1 MISIQKTTNFLVPR
15 DLANSKTWHA
25 THVSCLLHVS
35 SFTWNCSPV
44 CLLIMTAEKPYKG
57 SPLNASYP
65 VETFLPQSHFVL
77 STAISFQLLTR
88 ICLASGTLWGS
99 CFWSQILPMT
109 CSSTSAPLPQE
120 GTEGDWGR
128 GLYSHGILTLP
139 HNGPLSSCF
148 WISHCTLP
156 GCSHAIINKYL
167 CGKRLLWKC
176 LGEVWGYLASVD
188 KVDFMIYFQTFH
200 QQ

>member
-1 MISIQKTTNFLVPR
+1 MSGWDLHGTTSLFCSHRTWEPQFSDLHTVVMISTLKATNLLVPR

-25 THVSCLLHVS
+25 THISCLLHVP

-44 CLLIMTAEKPYKG
+44 CLLIMTTQKPYKG
-57 SPLNASYP
+57 KSIQC
-65 VETFLPQSHFVL
+65 FLSCRDF
-77 STAISFQLLTR
+77 SSAISL
-88 ICLASGTLWGS
+88 C
-99 CFWSQILPMT
+99 
-109 CSSTSAPLPQE
+109 PLVPP
-120 GTEGDWGR
+120 GGDWGR

-156 GCSHAIINKYL
+156 GCWHAIINKYL